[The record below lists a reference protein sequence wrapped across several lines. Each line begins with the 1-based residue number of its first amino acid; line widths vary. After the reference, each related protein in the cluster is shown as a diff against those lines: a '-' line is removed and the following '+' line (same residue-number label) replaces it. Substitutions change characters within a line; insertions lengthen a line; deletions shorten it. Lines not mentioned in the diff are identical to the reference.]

1 MIPTKIS
8 VLAKLIC
15 FLQLLMIMSFCY
27 AGDWQKQIISDNF
40 KAVDSLRLY
49 SDSGHEAIRLYQ
61 KEGSFA
67 KALGYHE
74 KAVFLTLSVTLN
86 DDSGGNKTEQL
97 IDSSQP
103 IYVSVDGGMNQKMQ
117 STDFADEG
125 LKAMQILFVATN
137 PQESCGLMEAL
148 IHSKKFTI
156 SYQQFDSPK
165 KVNINFTTPEK
176 NELIYE
182 LFKLDQAKDCLKSKR
197 SSTES

>member
-1 MIPTKIS
+1 MT
-8 VLAKLIC
+8 
-15 FLQLLMIMSFCY
+15 FCY

-40 KAVDSLRLY
+40 KAVDSLSLY

-61 KEGSFA
+61 KEGNFA
-67 KALGYHE
+67 KALGYPE
-74 KAVFLTLSVTLN
+74 KAVFLTLSIALT
-86 DDSGGNKTEQL
+86 DDSGVSTTAQF
-97 IDSSQP
+97 IDSNKP
-103 IYVSVDGGMNQKMQ
+103 IYISMDNGINQKLQ

>member
-1 MIPTKIS
+1 MIPTKTT
-8 VLAKLIC
+8 VFVKLIC
-15 FLQLLMIMSFCY
+15 FLQLLITMTFCY

-40 KAVDSLRLY
+40 KAVDSLSLY

-61 KEGSFA
+61 KEGNFA
-67 KALGYHE
+67 KALGYPE
-74 KAVFLTLSVTLN
+74 KAVFLTLSIALT
-86 DDSGGNKTEQL
+86 DDSGVSTTAQF
-97 IDSSQP
+97 IDSNKP
-103 IYVSVDGGMNQKMQ
+103 IYISMDNGINQKLQ